1 MKVTFI
7 LPAIGKKD
15 GTRYIG
21 TWKMEP
27 LTIAVLKALTPP
39 DVETEFFDDRIE
51 LVDYETR
58 TDLVA
63 INVETYTARRAYGIA
78 DRFRRRGV
86 PAVLGGYHVTLLPE
100 EASAHADAIVTGNAE
115 GVWADVLKDAAA
127 GRLRSV
133 YSGPPSDADLLPDRG
148 IFAGKRYLPITLVE
162 TGRGCCF
169 SCEFCAISCYYSS
182 RYHPRPPRRIA
193 EEIRKSGRKFFFLVD
208 DNIAADPRHL
218 RAVAEAL
225 APLNILWAGQ
235 GSLNVARDP
244 AVLDL
249 LRKSGC
255 VQLLIGFE
263 SMIFGNLD
271 QMGKSWMSDPREW
284 DVLVRRIHDAGISIY
299 ATFLFGF
306 DGDTADSF
314 ARALEFARKH
324 RFFFAAF
331 NHLLAFPGTPLYE
344 RLAREG
350 SLTRPRWWLDRDYR
364 YGQIPFEPRGMD
376 PRELSERCADAR
388 REFYRRSSI
397 ATRGWAQLR
406 RNPNAVMLYA
416 FLAQNLNLREEV
428 DGKLGL
434 PLGEGLDGLPK

>member
-7 LPAIGKKD
+7 LPAIGKKP
-15 GTRYIG
+15 GTPYIG

-39 DVETEFFDDRIE
+39 DVETELFDDRIE

-78 DRFRRRGV
+78 DRFRQRGV
-86 PAVLGGYHVTLLPE
+86 PVVLGGYHATLLPE
-100 EASAHADAIVTGNAE
+100 EAAGHADAVVVGNAE
-115 GVWADVLKDAAA
+115 GVWSRVLEDAAK
-127 GRLRSV
+127 GRLRRR
-133 YSGPPSDADLLPDRG
+133 YSGPPSNADLLPDRG
-148 IFAGKRYLPITLVE
+148 IFSGKRYLPLTLVE

-169 SCEFCAISCYYSS
+169 SCEFCAIRCYYSS

-193 EEIRKSGRKFFFLVD
+193 EEIERSGRRYFFLVD

-218 RAVAEAL
+218 RAVTQEI
-225 APLNILWAGQ
+225 APLRVQWAGQ
-235 GSLNVARDP
+235 GSLNVAKDP
-244 AVLDL
+244 YTLEL

-263 SMIFGNLD
+263 SMIFRNLE

-284 DVLVRRIHDAGISIY
+284 DALVRRVHDAGISIY

-306 DGDTADSF
+306 DGDTPDSF
-314 ARALEFARKH
+314 SRALEFADRH

-344 RLAREG
+344 RFAGEG
-350 SLTRPRWWLDRDYR
+350 SLTRPRWWLDEEYR
-364 YGQIPFEPRGMD
+364 YGEISFRPKGMEPG
-376 PRELSERCADAR
+376 ELSERCAEAR
-388 REFYRRSSI
+388 RAFYRGSSI
-397 ATRGWAQLR
+397 ARRGWAQLL
-406 RNPNAVMLYA
+406 RNRSPVMLYA
-416 FLAQNLNLREEV
+416 FLSQNLNLRGEV